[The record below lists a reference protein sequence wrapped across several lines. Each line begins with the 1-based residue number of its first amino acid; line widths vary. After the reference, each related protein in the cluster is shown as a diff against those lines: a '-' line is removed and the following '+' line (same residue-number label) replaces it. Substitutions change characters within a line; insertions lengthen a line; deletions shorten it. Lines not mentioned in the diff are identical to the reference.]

1 MAGNSV
7 TNALKVN
14 VNRRVHRSKD
24 PAMPGRAKP
33 NHGRLDAFQSEDRL
47 NFAMFFEVVTF
58 VANTVQDV
66 KLDGASAP
74 SKKKR

>member
-1 MAGNSV
+1 
-7 TNALKVN
+7 
-14 VNRRVHRSKD
+14 
-24 PAMPGRAKP
+24 MPGRAKP